1 MTTIA
6 TGAGSESH
14 TSETPA
20 VPDSCNNIRNLL
32 ANCDLK
38 TAKFAPS
45 STNRPKTGTD
55 SSQVAPTGPSN
66 PNGLN
71 RCYKGRLQ
79 KKGQT

>member
-66 PNGLN
+66 PN
-71 RCYKGRLQ
+71 
-79 KKGQT
+79 